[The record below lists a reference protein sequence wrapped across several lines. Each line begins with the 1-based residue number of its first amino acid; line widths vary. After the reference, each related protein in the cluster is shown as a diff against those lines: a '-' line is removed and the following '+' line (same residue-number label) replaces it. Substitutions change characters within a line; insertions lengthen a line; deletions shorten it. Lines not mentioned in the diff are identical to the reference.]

1 MQAKYAGS
9 GDKYEALIASIDG
22 NTITVNWFDND
33 PNHRHVDAGD
43 VFKDGAPCL
52 FVTGEADAS
61 QCAFLSTRCVT
72 PSVY

>member
-1 MQAKYAGS
+1 MQANYEAS
-9 GDKYEALIASIDG
+9 GETYEALIASIDG

-52 FVTGEADAS
+52 SITGGGS
-61 QCAFLSTRCVT
+61 RCLK
-72 PSVY
+72 S